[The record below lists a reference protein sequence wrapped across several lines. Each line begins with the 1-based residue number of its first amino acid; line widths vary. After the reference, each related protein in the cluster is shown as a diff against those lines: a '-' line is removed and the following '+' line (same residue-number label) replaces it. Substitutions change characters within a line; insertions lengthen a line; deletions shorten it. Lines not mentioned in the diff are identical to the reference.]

1 MEVVGGRI
9 GEFKEDRRRK
19 AGSDINYQNN
29 LFFNVKIDLNLL
41 EGGNFKSIAEYN
53 LELYDFYLSERN

>member
-1 MEVVGGRI
+1 MEVIGGRI
-9 GEFKEDRRRK
+9 GEFQEGGPRK